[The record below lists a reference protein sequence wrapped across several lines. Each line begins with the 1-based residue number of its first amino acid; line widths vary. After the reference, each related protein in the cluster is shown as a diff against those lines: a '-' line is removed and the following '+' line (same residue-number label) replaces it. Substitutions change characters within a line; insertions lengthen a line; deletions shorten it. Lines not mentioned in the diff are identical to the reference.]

1 MLPETYNEISVI
13 KDSPSKTYKIDWDN
27 NRILGF
33 IDGKDAVA
41 QSIELALTTERYVW
55 DIYSWNYGSD
65 IHTLIGQND
74 VYAMSEM
81 KSMIKDA
88 LSPDGRVTD
97 VSDFQFIKT
106 KDGLDC
112 SFTATTTV
120 GEVNGTV

>member
-33 IDGKDAVA
+33 IDGKDAVS

-74 VYAMSEM
+74 VYAMYEM
-81 KSMIKDA
+81 KSMIK
-88 LSPDGRVTD
+88 SI
-97 VSDFQFIKT
+97 FHQFIY
-106 KDGLDC
+106 
-112 SFTATTTV
+112 
-120 GEVNGTV
+120 